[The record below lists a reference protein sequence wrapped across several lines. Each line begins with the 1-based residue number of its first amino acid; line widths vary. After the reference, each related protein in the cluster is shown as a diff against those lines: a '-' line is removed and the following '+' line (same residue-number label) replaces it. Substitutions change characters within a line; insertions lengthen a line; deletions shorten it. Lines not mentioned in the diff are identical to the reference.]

1 MGTGVG
7 EMVGS
12 VLSSDVALDL
22 AVHPVNKKQVYP
34 SVHSSSFSE
43 GQGVEHVCVAW
54 R

>member
-1 MGTGVG
+1 MGVG
-7 EMVGS
+7 EMEGE
-12 VLSSDVALDL
+12 LSRDVVSLDL

-34 SVHSSSFSE
+34 SRHSSSRSD